1 MNTPDAKDYQALDE
15 LKVMSRAVNYNKWI
29 WQTIR
34 PFLGKCIVEVGAG
47 IGTFTDYLAESGTI
61 YATDIA
67 QNCIVE
73 LNRRFNGR
81 RNITIEE
88 FDITSSPDA
97 NLWSGRGVDTIICL
111 NVLEHIEDDVAA
123 LRNMNSIL
131 KTGGNIIL
139 MVPAFQCAYGTI
151 DKLDGH
157 FRRYSSRGLSSRITL
172 ASLCPESVRYFNSVG
187 LFAWFYTNKIA
198 RNRVTS
204 KSKVEIYDKYIVSW
218 LSLLEGII
226 LPPFGQS
233 LIAVGKKQ

>member
-1 MNTPDAKDYQALDE
+1 MNDPDAKDYQALDE

-34 PFLGKCIVEVGAG
+34 PFIGKCIVEVGAG
-47 IGTFTDYLAESGTI
+47 IGTFTDYLADSGMI

-67 QNCIVE
+67 QNCIDA
-73 LNRRFNGR
+73 LNHRFSGR
-81 RNITIEE
+81 RNIAIEE
-88 FDITSSPDA
+88 LDITNGADTD
-97 NLWSGRGVDTIICL
+97 LWIDREVDTIICL

-123 LRNMNSIL
+123 LKNMNSVL

-151 DKLDGH
+151 DRLDGH
-157 FRRYSSRGLSSRITL
+157 FRRYSSRGLSSKISMAGL
-172 ASLCPESVRYFNSVG
+172 SPEKVRYFNSVG

-198 RNRVTS
+198 RNRATS
-204 KSKVEIYDKYIVSW
+204 ESKVEIYDRHIVPW
-218 LSLLEGII
+218 LSFLEGII
-226 LPPFGQS
+226 VPPFGQS